1 MKNIELEKALLGCVI
16 QDSQQLDHVKAW
28 VPSYDFFY
36 NDFNQRVWKAIIKLD
51 KDKKDID
58 LNTVADTIDVIDTDY
73 SPLYE
78 ISGFLEL
85 VTSPTKSITY
95 VKLLHSDWLRRRLN
109 KQIYNISKNI
119 HDDST
124 ETQVLLEDAH
134 TTIGNIIKL
143 QPNKEFD
150 LTDLLEKTTDS
161 IFESTTLIKTGIE
174 KLDKV
179 ITGMTRGEIT
189 IIAGRPGNAKT
200 TVSANIARNLVHEG
214 KRVVMFNREMPNTE
228 MMKKFM
234 AMECSGIQYRNLRNN
249 IGLSKDSIFEATSII
264 SDIYE
269 DKLFMFD
276 DVRDLEGSFREIKAI
291 KPDVVID
298 DHIGLIEYSPDDRRD
313 LRHKIGDVTR
323 SYKWLAKAHN
333 MSVILVSQMNRNM
346 EHRND
351 RQPRLSDLAESG
363 NLEQDAEIVLFSHY
377 PWVSRYGD
385 DGNSDCYLQLIV
397 AKNRYGCTNTCE
409 VGYHGNSCL
418 VADSEGAAMQIAKE
432 RGDGVSGTPN
442 PF

>member
-1 MKNIELEKALLGCVI
+1 MSKMKCPCCGSLFNEKSFSNQIELLRMSRSKDSLERIEALLTDMNKIRNVEEIDIFYLLNEIKNVEDLIVYRMIDMFKSRGYLEQGYNVKY
-16 QDSQQLDHVKAW
+16 LVKAW

-58 LNTVADTIDVIDTDY
+58 LNTVADTINIVDTDY

-161 IFESTTLIKTGIE
+161 IFKSTTLIKTGIE

-200 TVSANIARNLVHEG
+200 TVSANIARNLVHDG

-228 MMKKFM
+228 MMKKNT
-234 AMECSGIQYRNLRNN
+234 EIL
-249 IGLSKDSIFEATSII
+249 EII
-264 SDIYE
+264 
-269 DKLFMFD
+269 
-276 DVRDLEGSFREIKAI
+276 
-291 KPDVVID
+291 
-298 DHIGLIEYSPDDRRD
+298 
-313 LRHKIGDVTR
+313 
-323 SYKWLAKAHN
+323 
-333 MSVILVSQMNRNM
+333 
-346 EHRND
+346 
-351 RQPRLSDLAESG
+351 
-363 NLEQDAEIVLFSHY
+363 
-377 PWVSRYGD
+377 
-385 DGNSDCYLQLIV
+385 
-397 AKNRYGCTNTCE
+397 
-409 VGYHGNSCL
+409 
-418 VADSEGAAMQIAKE
+418 
-432 RGDGVSGTPN
+432 
-442 PF
+442 